1 MGSNIDAIRRQITL
15 LKSDVLSPQA
25 FVKMHAATARSE
37 LAKLEAEQGKY
48 PTQTFVDG
56 RSGASED
63 SVRYGGVIEYRIHV
77 IQDAVDWIYAEW
89 VKRSPVGPPE
99 GGHYRDDIMLF
110 VDGYRRDAANGGVV
124 DVADAK
130 EVVLIS
136 LRPYSRKIAR
146 GLSVQAPEGWLEV
159 LAREARRQFQD
170 VAKVEYEYR
179 SYGAPRGRR
188 ATEGM
193 TSRQR
198 AQYRYPAIVVTR
210 AGA

>member
-1 MGSNIDAIRRQITL
+1 MGSNINVVRRQIEL
-15 LKSDVLSPQA
+15 LKTETLSPQA

-37 LAKLEAEQGKY
+37 LAKLEAEQGAY
-48 PTQTFVDG
+48 PTERFVDG
-56 RSGASED
+56 RPGAAEE

-77 IQDAVDWIYAEW
+77 IQDAVDWIYGEW
-89 VKRSPVGPPE
+89 VKRAPVGPPE
-99 GGHYRDDIMLF
+99 GGHYRDDIALF
-110 VDGYRRDAANGGVV
+110 VDGYRRDAAQDGVV
-124 DVADAK
+124 NVADAK

-136 LRPYSRKIAR
+136 LRPYARKIAR
-146 GLSVQAPEGWLEV
+146 GLSAQAPEGWIEV